1 MIKVKR
7 KWSDAMAHSAHLL
20 SECVENWSM
29 PGHLWKYNQLW
40 TMSIKIRKPSL
51 ALNLSKRM
59 LKELSQLQKLIILPR
74 EEEGILTQTEF
85 MFSKFCAEEKLKKK
99 TSDHLLSMI
108 KRRDFV
114 IEDIRAET
122 IRELETLIWD
132 CSRNK
137 ISEYDLWTKAD
148 GKQEVKVYL
157 RSLKLIIQDI
167 LADLGFA
174 YKPPVSLVRIPRG
187 ERRTQIWT
195 SQRSDLVENYCA
207 PDRKGSCPGL
217 HNYFQRRFVGENES
231 LLWADPRWVGL
242 FNFCKLQT
250 VPNSSSQLMSCL
262 CIGSDLAQH
271 SRER

>member
-1 MIKVKR
+1 MQKKSWR
-7 KWSDAMAHSAHLL
+7 KQH
-20 SECVENWSM
+20 
-29 PGHLWKYNQLW
+29 
-40 TMSIKIRKPSL
+40 
-51 ALNLSKRM
+51 
-59 LKELSQLQKLIILPR
+59 LIISCL
-74 EEEGILTQTEF
+74 
-85 MFSKFCAEEKLKKK
+85 
-99 TSDHLLSMI
+99 
-108 KRRDFV
+108 RDFV

-271 SRER
+271 SRERLVQEGEFRFCLCIRLRQQQAQGHRKLMFALEPLRCIRLALT